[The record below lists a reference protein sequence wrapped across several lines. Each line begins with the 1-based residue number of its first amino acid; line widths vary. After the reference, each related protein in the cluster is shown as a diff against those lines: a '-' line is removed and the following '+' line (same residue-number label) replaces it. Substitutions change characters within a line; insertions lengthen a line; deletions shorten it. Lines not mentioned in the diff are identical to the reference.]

1 MEVRINKYVNYKE
14 SVYKDNED
22 IMRMIKHAQ
31 DIVKEI
37 EDEDCDIYDYF
48 GESEVRYVIDS
59 NKELLG
65 GYLTI
70 EYGGPTTIV
79 DTYNNVLRV
88 EWWGDSVICELDND
102 TCTEINDYLEMLYT
116 C

>member
-1 MEVRINKYVNYKE
+1 MEVRINKYADYEE
-14 SVYKDNED
+14 SIYKDNED
-22 IMRMIKHAQ
+22 IMRMINHAKS
-31 DIVKEI
+31 IVEEI

-48 GESEVRYVIDS
+48 NESEVRYVIDG

-79 DTYNNVLRV
+79 DTYESVLCV
-88 EWWGDSVICELDND
+88 YWCGDSVICELNSD